1 MGWAKLGLSFMPS
14 AMTSSFPT
22 LRMFLPATGW
32 PGGSLVGVLLKRN
45 CASVQ
50 GPVRGVPWEN
60 VCRES
65 QPWEYRNWGRPAQS
79 KEGPAGPTKA
89 QEADEGQVTSEA
101 KPNTGDAVF
110 SHGQSCSK
118 NMGQLLWERVWGFLK
133 KLNRIPI

>member
-32 PGGSLVGVLLKRN
+32 PGGSLVGVLLKRK
-45 CASVQ
+45 CTSVQ
-50 GPVRGVPWEN
+50 GRVRGVPWEN

-79 KEGPAGPTKA
+79 REGPAGPTRA
-89 QEADEGQVTSEA
+89 QGADEGQVTSEA
-101 KPNTGDAVF
+101 KPEPVEEVMGMQCFLMVRAVQRTW
-110 SHGQSCSK
+110 GSCCGKECGAFSK
-118 NMGQLLWERVWGFLK
+118 N
-133 KLNRIPI
+133 